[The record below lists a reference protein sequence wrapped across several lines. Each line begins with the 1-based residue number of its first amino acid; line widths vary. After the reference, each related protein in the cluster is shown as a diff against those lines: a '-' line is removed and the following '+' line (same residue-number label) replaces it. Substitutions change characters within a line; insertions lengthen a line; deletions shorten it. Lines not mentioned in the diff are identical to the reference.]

1 MIRAFRMLCVA
12 LSAVVLAAGYA
23 DRSPRAQDGAEA
35 GGTPSPGERR
45 AYTLGSGDELKLTIF
60 GQEDLSGEYRV
71 DGDGVISLSLVGDID
86 VGGKTV
92 NEAEAAIERAYKP
105 DYLVNPRV
113 SIQVLNY
120 RPFYILG
127 EVKQPGSYSY
137 VSGLTV
143 VEAVS
148 IAGGYTYRADK
159 DDVEIVRKGE
169 SEKRVTD
176 INEDTRVL
184 PGDTIRVPERF
195 F

>member
-1 MIRAFRMLCVA
+1 MVRTRRALGAIVMTGALVFGGVA
-12 LSAVVLAAGYA
+12 SDVLAQSGEVEPAG
-23 DRSPRAQDGAEA
+23 DRP
-35 GGTPSPGERR
+35 
-45 AYTLGSGDELKLTIF
+45 AYTLGSGDELKVTIF
-60 GQEDLSGEYRV
+60 NQENLTGEYDV
-71 DGDGVISLSLVGDID
+71 DGDGMVSLPLVGDVE
-86 VGGKTV
+86 VGDKTV
-92 NEAEAAIERAYKP
+92 NEAEKAIESAYKP

-127 EVKQPGSYSY
+127 EVEQPGSYSY
-137 VSGLTV
+137 VNDLTV

-159 DDVEIVRKGE
+159 EDVKIVRKNE
-169 SEKRVTD
+169 PEEKV
-176 INEDTRVL
+176 IEVKENTRVL

>member
-1 MIRAFRMLCVA
+1 MMRTLPVLCVLVAMGA
-12 LSAVVLAAGYA
+12 LMFGFPGAPALAQDA
-23 DRSPRAQDGAEA
+23 DREPA
-35 GGTPSPGERR
+35 GKRPP
-45 AYTLGSGDELKLTIF
+45 YTLGSGDQVKLTIF
-60 GQEDLSGEYRV
+60 GQEDLSGEYEV
-71 DGDGVISLSLVGDID
+71 DGNGTVSLPLVGDVD
-86 VGGKTV
+86 VGGRTV
-92 NEAEAAIERAYKP
+92 NAAETAIEEAYTP

-127 EVKQPGSYSY
+127 EVKKPGSYNY

-159 DDVEIVRKGE
+159 DDVKIVRK
-169 SEKRVTD
+169 SEPGKEAIEV
-176 INEDTRVL
+176 NENTRVL
-184 PGDTIRVPERF
+184 PGDTLRVPERF

>member
-1 MIRAFRMLCVA
+1 MFRTLRALCA
-12 LSAVVLAAGYA
+12 VLATGALVAAAANPASAQEGDREPAG
-23 DRSPRAQDGAEA
+23 DRP
-35 GGTPSPGERR
+35 
-45 AYTLGSGDELKLTIF
+45 AYTLGSGDQLKLTIF
-60 GQEDLSGEYRV
+60 GHEDLSGEYEV
-71 DGDGVISLSLVGDID
+71 DGNGAISLPLVGDVN
-86 VGGKTV
+86 VGDKTV
-92 NEAEAAIERAYKP
+92 NAAEKAVEQAYEP
-105 DYLVNPRV
+105 DYLVNPRA

-127 EVKQPGSYSY
+127 EVKSPGSYAY

-159 DDVEIVRKGE
+159 DDVEIVRKTQPG
-169 SEKRVTD
+169 KQAIDVR
-176 INEDTRVL
+176 EDTRVL

>member
-1 MIRAFRMLCVA
+1 MVRTRRALGVVFMTGVLVFGGVA
-12 LSAVVLAAGYA
+12 SDVV
-23 DRSPRAQDGAEA
+23 AQSGDTQPA
-35 GGTPSPGERR
+35 GERP
-45 AYTLGSGDELKLTIF
+45 AYTLGSGDQLKLTIF
-60 GQEDLSGEYRV
+60 GQEDLSGEYEV
-71 DGDGVISLSLVGDID
+71 DGNGTISLPLVGDVD
-86 VGGKTV
+86 VGDKTV
-92 NEAEAAIERAYKP
+92 NSAETAIEEAYKP

-127 EVKQPGSYSY
+127 EVEEPGSYAY
-137 VSGLTV
+137 VNGLTV

-159 DDVEIVRKGE
+159 DDVKIVRKTE
-169 SEKRVTD
+169 PEKELIDVQE
-176 INEDTRVL
+176 NTRVL

>member
-1 MIRAFRMLCVA
+1 MFRALRTWC
-12 LSAVVLAAGYA
+12 VVLV
-23 DRSPRAQDGAEA
+23 A
-35 GGTPSPGERR
+35 GGLVFGGAAFEALAQAEETEPAGDRP
-45 AYTLGSGDELKLTIF
+45 AYTLGSGDQVKLTIF
-60 GQEDLSGEYRV
+60 NQEDLSGEYEV
-71 DGDGVISLSLVGDID
+71 DGNGMMSLPLVGDVD
-86 VGGKTV
+86 VGDKTV
-92 NEAEAAIERAYKP
+92 NEAEDAIEQAFKP

-127 EVKQPGSYSY
+127 EVEKPGSYQY
-137 VSGLTV
+137 VNGLTV

-159 DDVEIVRKGE
+159 DDVKIVRKTE
-169 SEKRVTD
+169 PEKEVMD
-176 INEDTRVL
+176 VQENTRVL

>member
-1 MIRAFRMLCVA
+1 MVRTLRRLYVAIAVVA
-12 LSAVVLAAGYA
+12 LVLGLAVSGA
-23 DRSPRAQDGAEA
+23 DAQDGK
-35 GGTPSPGERR
+35 TPRSGERP
-45 AYTLGSGDELKLTIF
+45 AYTLGSGDQLKLTIF
-60 GQEDLSGEYRV
+60 GHEDLSGEYEV
-71 DGDGVISLSLVGDID
+71 DGNGTISLPLVGDVE
-86 VGGKTV
+86 VGDKTV
-92 NEAEAAIERAYKP
+92 NAAERAIETAYKP

-127 EVKQPGSYSY
+127 EVEKPGSYAY
-137 VSGLTV
+137 VNGLTV

-159 DDVEIVRKGE
+159 DDVKIVRKTE
-169 SEKRVTD
+169 PKKEVID
-176 INEDTRVL
+176 VDEDTRVL